1 MLETLN
7 SDINDRI
14 WKEVFQQ
21 TKDLRTQKS
30 TPMDEVK
37 ILERVVERHEF
48 HSELDKKA
56 SKNIVQD

>member
-7 SDINDRI
+7 SDINNRI

-21 TKDLRTQKS
+21 TKDLRVQES
-30 TPMDEVK
+30 APMAEVK
-37 ILERVVERHEF
+37 TLERFVERHEF
-48 HSELDKKA
+48 QSELDKKA